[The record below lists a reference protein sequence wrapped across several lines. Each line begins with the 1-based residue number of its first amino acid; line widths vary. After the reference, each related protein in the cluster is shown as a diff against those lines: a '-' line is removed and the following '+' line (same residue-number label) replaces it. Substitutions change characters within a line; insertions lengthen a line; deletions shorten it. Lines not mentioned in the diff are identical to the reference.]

1 MDEFFILAS
10 EIRPVYNVSFTVV
23 KIHFWSF
30 SGLWI
35 ALCYFILFVKLMDRV
50 DLDKN
55 RDDESLDWE
64 NTRAM
69 SFVYNSMF
77 RKPTKTSLK

>member
-1 MDEFFILAS
+1 
-10 EIRPVYNVSFTVV
+10 
-23 KIHFWSF
+23 
-30 SGLWI
+30 
-35 ALCYFILFVKLMDRV
+35 MDRV

-77 RKPTKTSLK
+77 RKPIKTSNTVVGPDSGIKKEPIFE